1 MSGNPGVDYE
11 IRAKDK
17 TEDAVNSAI
26 LRQVEFRTALK
37 ALSDTK
43 KDTGAVIA
51 GFVYISKAI
60 TVATEKIRA
69 FRAALTHG
77 NSGLSEIADSAKS
90 KAAPALLA
98 MSNAFEKSQKTI
110 SAGEKIENFAQHVK
124 KAVPALV
131 LMNTAMGQSNDA
143 ISKTIRAVSSI
154 ASAFAV
160 FGPGG
165 AIVAGAKAGMDI
177 VSAHFIEKAE
187 KMLETAKR
195 LGAIMTARLSDM
207 KEARLDSLIGDL
219 ERVSDQAKRTESAI
233 DRMATALKAMAEAKI
248 ATAAAK
254 DAGAVIGMRGQM
266 AKDVGAA
273 DDESAARVAAA
284 WRVKI
289 AEKELEIKITAA
301 ERERNAEEAALKAA
315 EIRLQLAERNAKALD
330 EAAKKAEKEAELMA
344 ELFGET
350 DKAYAGRY
358 ASAAKA
364 ARAKADEASAS
375 VGSQREAVN
384 AARERFAGNNTART
398 NGVAEAKVA
407 VQEAKNASAKAD
419 RDYAKAAK
427 ERAKAAAKAEEQER
441 LKMERRILQQ
451 RIRAERNELHRQ
463 NTAHSDASTRYS
475 EAQGQARD
483 AWNTFRQ
490 TMDPGGRRQ
499 LRKEERRAAKEERRF
514 DSRLEKL
521 KAKYGDD
528 LAGMDEA
535 KLSLT
540 ERTTRKVAMAREEEK
555 NAKAEAERAAKAAEE
570 CEKHLA
576 KLAEQVEVGGD

>member
-77 NSGLSEIADSAKS
+77 NSGLIEIADSAKS

-165 AIVAGAKAGMDI
+165 AIKAGMDI

-207 KEARLDSLIGDL
+207 KEARMDATIGDL
-219 ERVSDQAKRTESAI
+219 ERVAEMAKRSEGALS
-233 DRMATALKAMAEAKI
+233 RMTTALKEMADTKNAS
-248 ATAAAK
+248 AAAK
-254 DAGAVIGMRGQM
+254 EEGALIKMRGQM

-273 DDESAARVAAA
+273 DDESAERVASA

-289 AEKELEIKITAA
+289 AEKELEIKIASA
-301 ERERNAEEAALKAA
+301 EREKNADEASLKAA

-330 EAAKKAEKEAELMA
+330 EAAAKAEKEASQMA
-344 ELFGET
+344 EIFGEM
-350 DKAYAGRY
+350 DKAYAGSF

-364 ARAKADEASAS
+364 ARAKADEASA
-375 VGSQREAVN
+375 GAGAQREAVN
-384 AARERFAGNNTART
+384 AARERLKGNNIARA
-398 NGVAEAKVA
+398 NGVGAATVA

-419 RDYAKAAK
+419 KAYAKAAK

-441 LKMERRILQQ
+441 LKMERRILQE
-451 RIRAERNELHRQ
+451 RIRAERRELQRQ
-463 NTAHSDASTRYS
+463 RKAESDASARHS
-475 EAQGQARD
+475 EAQSQARD

-514 DSRLEKL
+514 QSRLAKL

-555 NAKAEAERAAKAAEE
+555 NAKAEAERAAKAAEA
-570 CEKHLA
+570 CEKHLE
-576 KLAEQVEVGGD
+576 KLAENIDSGD

>member
-77 NSGLSEIADSAKS
+77 NSGLIEIADSAKS

-207 KEARLDSLIGDL
+207 KEARMDATIGDL
-219 ERVSDQAKRTESAI
+219 ERVAEMAKRSEGALS
-233 DRMATALKAMAEAKI
+233 RMTTALKEMADAKN
-248 ATAAAK
+248 ASAAAK
-254 DAGAVIGMRGQM
+254 EEGALIKMRGQM

-273 DDESAARVAAA
+273 DDESAERVASA

-289 AEKELEIKITAA
+289 AEKELEIKIASA
-301 ERERNAEEAALKAA
+301 EREKNADEASLKAA

-330 EAAKKAEKEAELMA
+330 EAAAKAEKEASQMA
-344 ELFGET
+344 EIFGEM
-350 DKAYAGRY
+350 DKAYAGSF

-364 ARAKADEASAS
+364 ARAKADEASA
-375 VGSQREAVN
+375 GAGAQREAVN
-384 AARERFAGNNTART
+384 AARERLKGNNIARA
-398 NGVAEAKVA
+398 NGVGAATVA

-419 RDYAKAAK
+419 KAYAKAAK

-441 LKMERRILQQ
+441 LKMERRILQE
-451 RIRAERNELHRQ
+451 RIRAERRELQRQ
-463 NTAHSDASTRYS
+463 RKAESDASARHS
-475 EAQGQARD
+475 EAQSQARD

-514 DSRLEKL
+514 QSRLAKL

-555 NAKAEAERAAKAAEE
+555 NAKAEAERAAKAAEA
-570 CEKHLA
+570 CEKHLE
-576 KLAEQVEVGGD
+576 KLAENIDSGD